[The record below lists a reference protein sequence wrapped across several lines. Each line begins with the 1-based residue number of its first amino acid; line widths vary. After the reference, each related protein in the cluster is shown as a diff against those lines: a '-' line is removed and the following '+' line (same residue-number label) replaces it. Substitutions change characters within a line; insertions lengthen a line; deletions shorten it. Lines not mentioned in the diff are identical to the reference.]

1 MLVIERESGGR
12 DFQLSR
18 TVKLRNKLKNLWQRW
33 QKVAKQIGDFQARL
47 ILSLFYILIVLP
59 IGLIARMFSD
69 PLALKKTAAHWDAK
83 PSSPPRIDEA
93 RRQF

>member
-1 MLVIERESGGR
+1 MKS
-12 DFQLSR
+12 
-18 TVKLRNKLKNLWQRW
+18 KLEQLWQRW
-33 QKVAKQIGDFQARL
+33 QKVAKKIGDFQARL

-69 PLALKKTAAHWDAK
+69 PLSLKKTAAHWEK
-83 PSSPPRIDEA
+83 KQSSPPRLEDA

>member
-1 MLVIERESGGR
+1 MKQE
-12 DFQLSR
+12 F
-18 TVKLRNKLKNLWQRW
+18 KNLWQRW

-59 IGLIARMFSD
+59 TGLIARMFSD
-69 PLALKKTAAHWDAK
+69 PLGLKKSAAHWNAK
-83 PSSPPRIDEA
+83 PSPPPRIEDA

>member
-1 MLVIERESGGR
+1 MK
-12 DFQLSR
+12 DP
-18 TVKLRNKLKNLWQRW
+18 LKNFSQRW

-59 IGLIARMFSD
+59 IGLISRTFSD
-69 PLALKKTAAHWDAK
+69 PLALKKTAAHWNAK
-83 PSSPPRIDEA
+83 ASSPPQMDDA